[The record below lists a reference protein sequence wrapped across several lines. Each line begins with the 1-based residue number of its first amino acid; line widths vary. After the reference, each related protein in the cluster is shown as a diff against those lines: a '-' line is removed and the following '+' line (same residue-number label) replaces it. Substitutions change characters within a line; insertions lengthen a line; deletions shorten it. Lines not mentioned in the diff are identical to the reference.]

1 MTYDGDRMSPGPR
14 RLPTA
19 ERLVRILW
27 GMGGGPVM
35 SVLVRGMRSC
45 FLDAAFAK
53 RVGKTFGTP
62 LLVSVFVF
70 ASLSDTS
77 VPTLQIDA
85 LAATACK

>member
-1 MTYDGDRMSPGPR
+1 MMATGC
-14 RLPTA
+14 RLDPDA
-19 ERLVRILW
+19 CQRLSVLLGFYGGR
-27 GMGGGPVM
+27 GGPVM

>member
-1 MTYDGDRMSPGPR
+1 MMATGC
-14 RLPTA
+14 RLDPDA
-19 ERLVRILW
+19 CQRLSVLLGFYGGW
-27 GMGGGPVM
+27 GGGPVM